1 MARGGYRPGSG
12 RKKGVTNAQT
22 EEERQIREMLSLK
35 TKAKAKLFNDL
46 LAKIRGGNSITIGE
60 KKMMDILAVEL
71 AAELDRDETPKVEG
85 APENLEP
92 LAYMLRVMNDPTEDK
107 DLRARMAVSA
117 APYIHVRKGEGIGK
131 KEDKN
136 DRAKVAA
143 ASGKFAPGKPPIS
156 LVK

>member
-1 MARGGYRPGSG
+1 
-12 RKKGVTNAQT
+12 
-22 EEERQIREMLSLK
+22 MLK
-35 TKAKAKLFNDL
+35 
-46 LAKIRGGNSITIGE
+46 
-60 KKMMDILAVEL
+60 
-71 AAELDRDETPKVEG
+71 
-85 APENLEP
+85 
-92 LAYMLRVMNDPTEDK
+92 VMNDPHEDK

-143 ASGKFAPGKPPIS
+143 AGKFAPGKPPIS